1 MSMID
6 VEIEKLVYG
15 GQGLAQLDGRT
26 ALIPY
31 VLPGERLSAEIV
43 RERGS
48 LAHARPI
55 AWQRQSSARLTPEC
69 PVFTECGG
77 CHYQHIPYQEQVKF
91 KESIL
96 RETLARIG
104 KIEWAGE
111 VQTLVGEPWGYR
123 NRTQL
128 QVRKRAKG
136 PQTGFLAAGSHALV
150 STTSC
155 PVNSPKLNEIQATI
169 TEMAGE
175 KRFPGFLKEIEFFTN
190 ETQVQLNVRRSGKPI
205 AKKFFDWCAERI
217 PGLTPGEYI
226 DYPSGGDMF
235 RVGSRSFFQVNRFLT
250 EALTEAATSG
260 ASGERALDLYA
271 GVGLLTLPISRRFE
285 HVTGVDS
292 SGAAVRSLQFNA
304 ERAGATVRSAHLN
317 VDKFLA
323 GHTGRVDFVVADPPR
338 AGLGP
343 EVTDELLRIKP
354 GEISLV
360 SCDPA
365 TLARDLKELT
375 GGGYQI
381 GSMTLVDLF
390 PQTYHLE
397 TVVRLMSPER
407 Q

>member
-1 MSMID
+1 MID

-15 GQGLAQLDGRT
+15 GQGLARLDGRT

-31 VLPGERLSAEIV
+31 VLPGEKLSAEIV
-43 RERGS
+43 RERGT
-48 LAHARPI
+48 LAHARPVT
-55 AWQRQSSARLTPEC
+55 WQQESNDRVAPAC

-104 KIEWAGE
+104 KIEWTGE
-111 VQTLVGEPWGYR
+111 IQALTGEPWGYR

-128 QVRKRAKG
+128 QVRKSGRESE
-136 PQTGFLAAGSHALV
+136 TGFLAAGSHALV
-150 STTSC
+150 STTGC
-155 PVNSPKLNEIQATI
+155 PVNSPKLNEIQAIVTQ
-169 TEMAGE
+169 MASE
-175 KRFPGFLKEIEFFTN
+175 RRFPGFLNEVEFFTN
-190 ETQVQLNVRRSGKPI
+190 ETEVQLNVRRSGKPI
-205 AKKFFDWCAERI
+205 AKKFFDWCKEQI
-217 PGLTPGEYI
+217 PGLAPGEYI
-226 DYPSGGDMF
+226 DYASGGDTF

-250 EALTEAATSG
+250 EALAEAATSG
-260 ASGERALDLYA
+260 AAGERALDLYA
-271 GVGLLTLPISRRFE
+271 GVGLLTLPTSRQFG

-304 ERAGATVRSAHLN
+304 ERAGTTVRSAHLN

-323 GHTGRVDFVVADPPR
+323 GHDEPVDFVVADPPR
-338 AGLGP
+338 AGLGKP
-343 EVTDELLRIKP
+343 VTDELLRIKP
-354 GEISLV
+354 AEISLV

-375 GGGYQI
+375 AGGYQI

-390 PQTYHLE
+390 PQTFHVE
-397 TVVRLMSPER
+397 TVVRL
-407 Q
+407 QLG